1 MKRIIMNILIL
12 LIFLTGLGV
21 LLYPAVSDYL
31 NQKNSSRAIASY
43 EQNVEELPEEDY
55 TRQLLAAA
63 E

>member
-31 NQKNSSRAIASY
+31 NQNNSSRAIASY
-43 EQNVEELPEEDY
+43 
-55 TRQLLAAA
+55 
-63 E
+63 